1 MNRKT
6 STTPRYPP
14 GELFALSAASLTG
27 SALMASMAWAHMRAL
42 EAAYGVI
49 CGTGAGQ
56 LAHCPACYGAVG
68 FLGLAA
74 VTFALAQAARRA
86 ALPAKA

>member
-1 MNRKT
+1 MNRRT
-6 STTPRYPP
+6 SMKPGYPP
-14 GELFALSAASLTG
+14 GDLFALSAASMTG

-49 CGTGAGQ
+49 CGTGAGL
-56 LAHCPACYGAVG
+56 LAHCPACYGAVA

-74 VTFALAQAARRA
+74 VTFVLAQAARRA
-86 ALPAKA
+86 ALPAET